1 MKPQEIFITLE
12 HSSPLWAYYYILLLW
27 SKIIT
32 PMLFPYLTDDVGLKS
47 KYDFEI
53 QYKIPG

>member
-12 HSSPLWAYYYILLLW
+12 HSSSLGAYYYTLLLW
-27 SKIIT
+27 SINN

-53 QYKIPG
+53 KYKIPG